1 MKVINLKT
9 PFSDTDGA
17 TKQYVDDG
25 LNKFVKKNG
34 SVSITGDLKM
44 GQNRIKELPKLPQ
57 TDDDAISTDFLVSQL
72 NTLSH
77 VYLDRHRTLSVL
89 KDLNMGSKKITNV
102 DIVNSSGTDAPN
114 KYYADN
120 LVHHSQVKPSLQK
133 DVFSYLMSN
142 D

>member
-1 MKVINLKT
+1 MVLQNK
-9 PFSDTDGA
+9 
-17 TKQYVDDG
+17 YVDDG

-89 KDLNMGSKKITNV
+89 KDLNMGSKKLQMLIYLIHPEQMHQINITP
-102 DIVNSSGTDAPN
+102 IT
-114 KYYADN
+114 
-120 LVHHSQVKPSLQK
+120 
-133 DVFSYLMSN
+133 
-142 D
+142 